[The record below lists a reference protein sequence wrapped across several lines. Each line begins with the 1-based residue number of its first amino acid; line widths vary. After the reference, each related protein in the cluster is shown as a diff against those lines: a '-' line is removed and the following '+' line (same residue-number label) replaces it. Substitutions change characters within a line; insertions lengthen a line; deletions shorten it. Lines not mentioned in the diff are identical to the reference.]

1 MLQMIL
7 IIILTLSVVTLMMMT
22 IWLCCKVS
30 NMMDHQVELNN
41 ELDPDTERC
50 DKNGRKDKNRE

>member
-30 NMMDHQVELNN
+30 NMINCQIS
-41 ELDPDTERC
+41 ELDLNTERKSEEYGSE
-50 DKNGRKDKNRE
+50 DKDRE

>member
-30 NMMDHQVELNN
+30 NMINCQIN
-41 ELDPDTERC
+41 ELDLNTERKSEEYGSE
-50 DKNGRKDKNRE
+50 DKDRE